1 MAAQKRRRSVTIH
14 LHNGDT
20 RLDSRYISLST
31 LSYLPSHSSS
41 VILRKTLKQQQ
52 IGMSPA
58 QAMAQS
64 KRMGIV
70 RTERKV
76 EAGTNKSAHVPGH
89 ATVVRLENE
98 TEEFKHPSIGK
109 QLSREIQQARLSKA
123 WTQKDLA
130 SAINEKPQ
138 VIQLYESGAAIPN
151 PQILS
156 KLDRVLGVHLPRNYR
171 RT

>member
-1 MAAQKRRRSVTIH
+1 
-14 LHNGDT
+14 
-20 RLDSRYISLST
+20 
-31 LSYLPSHSSS
+31 
-41 VILRKTLKQQQ
+41 LKQKQTGLSQ
-52 IGMSPA
+52 G
-58 QAMAQS
+58 QALAQS
-64 KRMGIV
+64 KRIGLV

-76 EAGTNKSAHVPGH
+76 EAGTNRSAHVPEH

-109 QLSREIQQARLSKA
+109 QLSRGIQQARLSKS
-123 WTQKDLA
+123 WTQKELA

-138 VIQLYESGAAIPN
+138 VIQLYETGAAIPN

-156 KLDRVLGVHLPRNYR
+156 KLDRVLGVHLPRNYK